1 MPGGFPVSTLTPDE
15 VAEDLRL
22 PNAESAIRL
31 MRAGVIPAF
40 RVGRYWRVDAA
51 QLEAWKAERSAAPTP
66 NPHGLAPRTGRKG
79 RAS

>member
-1 MPGGFPVSTLTPDE
+1 MSTLTPEE
-15 VAEDLRL
+15 VAADLRL

-31 MRAGVIPAF
+31 MRSGEIPAY
-40 RVGRYWRVDAA
+40 RVGRYWRVDVA
-51 QLEAWKAERSAAPTP
+51 QLDAWKAAQAAAPTA